1 MLGIT
6 RKRCQELRIGDDI
19 KIIVVRTKGKA
30 VRLGVEAPA
39 HVRVLRGEIRKR
51 VASPKPQRGP
61 S

>member
-30 VRLGVEAPA
+30 VRLGIEAPA

>member
-1 MLGIT
+1 MPVIT
-6 RKRCQELRIGDDI
+6 RKHCQELRIGDDI